1 MVITMQLGVQLQSI
15 GGAVS
20 DYLDHHAN
28 DHSNSHVNNGGRSSE
43 RYPSMVQP
51 TPQLMPN
58 HDNYAL
64 LTDLYQLT
72 MGACYDHQGIADK
85 PAAFELF
92 VRRLPE
98 RFSYGVV
105 MGLAMALEYLENLYF
120 SPELIAKIQGLGV
133 FRQAPASFWQRL
145 AGASG
150 KTWFTGNVWAMPE
163 GTLFSA
169 NEPLLRIEAPLW
181 QAQLVET
188 YLLNTLNYQSLIATK
203 AARLRDQAGDHVTL
217 LEFGT
222 RRAFA
227 PQGALWAARAA
238 LASGFDATSNVW
250 AALQLGREPSGTM
263 AHALVMA
270 LTAQGE
276 SELTAFE
283 AFHELFPHSPLL
295 IDTFDPVRAMQTL
308 GASTIGATVAGIRID
323 SGDVLALAH
332 ESRRYLPQARVF
344 VSGDIDEAEI
354 ARLKSANAPIDGYGV
369 GTKLVTGTPV
379 NGVYKLVELDGQ
391 PVVKHAAGKST
402 YAGKKQVFRH
412 IDATGM
418 ITGDRLGLMT
428 EPPLE
433 GEQPLLELVMTNGK
447 RQKDDDSLEV
457 IAQRVRQSVQAL
469 PSQYRNLD
477 PDLDRNLDR
486 NLEHVNILPV
496 AVSDGVLA
504 LTAQALGR
512 QIG

>member
-1 MVITMQLGVQLQSI
+1 MVNIM
-15 GGAVS
+15 
-20 DYLDHHAN
+20 
-28 DHSNSHVNNGGRSSE
+28 HS
-43 RYPSMVQP
+43 
-51 TPQLMPN
+51 TPQLEPIAHN
-58 HDNYAL
+58 FTLPLAEPLLVPSPDNYGL

-72 MGACYDHQGIADK
+72 MGACYDQQGMADQ

-92 VRRLPE
+92 VRRLPDG
-98 RFSYGVV
+98 FGYGVA

-120 SPELIAKIQGLGV
+120 SPELITKIQNLGI
-133 FRQAPASFWQRL
+133 FRQAPASFWRRL
-145 AGASG
+145 QEFR
-150 KTWFTGNVWAMPE
+150 FTGNVWAMAE

-203 AARLRDQAGDHVTL
+203 AARLRDQAGDGVTL

-238 LASGFDATSNVW
+238 LAAGFDATSNVW

-276 SELTAFE
+276 SELTAFT

-295 IDTFDPVRAMQTL
+295 IDTFDPVVALQTL
-308 GASTIGATVAGIRID
+308 AASAMGATVAGVRID
-323 SGDVLALAH
+323 SGDVLALAQ

-354 ARLKSANAPIDGYGV
+354 ARLKLAHAPIDGYGI
-369 GTKLVTGTPV
+369 GTKLVTGAPV
-379 NGVYKLVELDGQ
+379 NGVYKLVELTGQ
-391 PVVKHAAGKST
+391 PVVKRSAAKST
-402 YAGKKQVFRH
+402 YAGRKQVFRRT
-412 IDATGM
+412 DAQGM
-418 ITGDRLGLMT
+418 IIGDRIGLVT
-428 EPPLE
+428 EAPLAD
-433 GEQPLLELVMTNGK
+433 EQPLLELVMVAGQ
-447 RQKDDDSLEV
+447 RQRCDDAIEV

-469 PSQYRNLD
+469 PSQCR
-477 PDLDRNLDR
+477 DLDN
-486 NLEHVNILPV
+486 VVMLPV
-496 AVSDGVLA
+496 TIGDGVLA

-512 QIG
+512 HFS